1 MQVLITLQ
9 PAWSRRPQPAGAELQ
24 FPTSNSGSSSYIEGR
39 VPPFISSSEGFVCQA
54 YGQKFDTVLIVHW
67 CKRQLML
74 RGGRHS
80 KFEHSQTS
88 RLFFQRFAKQQMSR
102 NKTFKCYHMFELALD
117 LHYMHSYAQINQV
130 VKKQAKPCLQT
141 RAQPSMEPR

>member
-1 MQVLITLQ
+1 MQVSITLQ

-54 YGQKFDTVLIVHW
+54 FGEKFDTMLIVHW
-67 CKRQLML
+67 GKRQLML
-74 RGGRHS
+74 RGGKHS

-88 RLFFQRFAKQQMSR
+88 KLFSHSFAKQLMSK
-102 NKTFKCYHMFELALD
+102 NENVKVCSHVCACVGTS
-117 LHYMHSYAQINQV
+117 LHAFLRPN
-130 VKKQAKPCLQT
+130 
-141 RAQPSMEPR
+141 